1 MARLTEVY
9 KNEVAPALQERFE
22 YKNKMEVPAIRKIVV
37 SMGVQGAVESR
48 TKVEAAA
55 RDLTMITGQKAVITK
70 ARKSIAGFRLREGMP
85 IGCMTTLR
93 RERMYEFLDRLV
105 AAVLPRIRDF
115 RGVKDNFDGRG
126 NFSLGL
132 NEQSLF
138 PEIELDRVEHTQG
151 MNITIVTSAK
161 TDEEGRAL
169 LTGFGMPFR
178 RKETNPEDEGEE

>member
-1 MARLTEVY
+1 MARLAEIYT
-9 KNEVAPALQERFE
+9 KDVAPKLQEQFQ
-22 YKNKMEVPAIRKIVV
+22 YKNKHQVPAVKKIVV
-37 SMGVQGAVESR
+37 SMGVEGAVESR
-48 TKVEAAA
+48 SKVESAA

-93 RERMYEFLDRLV
+93 RERMYEFLDRLI
-105 AAVLPRIRDF
+105 AVVFPRIRDF
-115 RGVKDNFDGRG
+115 RGLKDNFDGRG
-126 NFSLGL
+126 NFSIGL
-132 NEQSLF
+132 NEQALF

-169 LTGFGMPFR
+169 LNGFGMPFR
-178 RKETNPEDEGEE
+178 RPKNESEEN